1 MQDAFLLFNQAISLF
16 GSLIAGLWDL
26 KTTEI
31 PDEIPVLIAS
41 LGIFSWFIYM
51 LSFGDV
57 YPLMLSLLIGTLF
70 LLFGF
75 ILYKLGQWGGG
86 DAALLGAIGYSLPFL
101 EINQP
106 FLGISQAINFVFNL
120 FVFGAIWVIIYVI
133 FITILNRRVLL
144 EFKKKVEKDFFVKM
158 LIFFMI
164 FSFFLSFL
172 SPIFFIFGCYAFLF
186 LFVLYAKVLEKTVFI
201 KRIPTSKLKV
211 GDVLLKSKVWVGI
224 TQEELEKIRKEKK
237 YVLIK
242 EGVRF
247 GIAFFIALVFTLFF
261 ENFSVIDLYLMIL
274 GLR

>member
-1 MQDAFLLFNQAISLF
+1 MQDAFLFFNQAISLI

-31 PDEIPVLIAS
+31 PDEIPFLIAS
-41 LGIFSWFIYM
+41 LGIFSWFVYM
-51 LSFGDV
+51 LSFGDS
-57 YPLMLSLLIGTLF
+57 YPFILSIFLGSLF
-70 LLFGF
+70 SVFGF

-86 DAALLGAIGYSLPFL
+86 DAALLGAIGYSMPFFG
-101 EINQP
+101 IN
-106 FLGISQAINFVFNL
+106 QAINFIFNL
-120 FVFGAIWVIIYVI
+120 FVFGAVWVIIYVI
-133 FITILNRRVLL
+133 FITILNKRVLL
-144 EFKKKVEKDFFVKM
+144 EFKKKVEEDFFVKM

-164 FSFFLSFL
+164 FSFSLSIINL
-172 SPIFFIFGCYAFLF
+172 IFFLFGLYALLF
-186 LFVLYAKVLEKTVFI
+186 LFVVYAKVLEKTVFI

-261 ENFSVIDLYLMIL
+261 ENFSIIDLYLMIL
-274 GLR
+274 R